1 MGNWKGLG
9 MPGQLALYDLSND
22 IAEEND
28 LAAQHPDIVEKLSDY
43 MSAADQPPRSQQDD
57 GKYTGRPPKPKKK
70 R

>member
-1 MGNWKGLG
+1 

-28 LAAQHPDIVEKLSDY
+28 LATQHPDIVRRLSDL
-43 MSAADQPPRSQQDD
+43 MAAAEQPPRSQQDD
-57 GKYTGRPPKPKKK
+57 GKYTGRSPKPKKK